1 MKRVSLLLF
10 TLLLFSGVSLAESLT
25 IERAVEIALEQN
37 PAVQAA
43 EARAN
48 AAAEM
53 YREAI
58 GYRLP
63 SVDVMEIF
71 ARTTNPAEAFAFQM
85 NQERF
90 SMQEFANPAN
100 DPNNPDPLNTYITRA
115 EASLPIYTG
124 GMLPARAKQA
134 HLMAKAAKLEL
145 DRARSQ
151 VVFDVSKAYADLQK
165 ARENQDLMQ
174 RMRESVRRHVE
185 RARNFYNE
193 GLLVSSE
200 LLRAEVHL
208 SEIEEWVAMANNGAK
223 LAEAALNF
231 QMGIPR
237 ESTHEL
243 EPLPDYAKDLGE
255 LSGWLTKAQ
264 DQRPDLR
271 AARLKVKAGD
281 YEVKAAR
288 SSFLPEIGLKARYEY
303 YDDKLF
309 GDNGESWSIMGVAK
323 INLFKGGVDRAKWS
337 RNRHEAQ
344 ANHHDV
350 NRFEEGVRLEVQ
362 QAYGDLEAA
371 LLRHATASAAM
382 EAGREN
388 VRVVEE
394 RFNQGVAKMLDLVD
408 AETALQELE
417 VRELS
422 ARYDAYVANFRLKHA
437 TGIIQIENNE
447 DIQ

>member
-1 MKRVSLLLF
+1 MKRVPILLF
-10 TLLLFSGVSLAESLT
+10 TFLLFSSIGFAETLT
-25 IERAVEIALEQN
+25 IEKAVEIALEQSS
-37 PAVQAA
+37 AVQAA
-43 EARAN
+43 ESRVD
-48 AAAEM
+48 AASEL

-63 SVDVMEIF
+63 SVDVMEIV

-90 SMQEFANPAN
+90 SMQEFGNPAN

-115 EASLPIYTG
+115 EASMPIYTG

-134 HLMAKAAKLEL
+134 RLMAKAAKLEWE
-145 DRARSQ
+145 RTRSQ

-165 ARENQDLMQ
+165 ARENLDLML

-185 RARNFYNE
+185 RARNFYDE

-208 SEIEEWVAMANNGAK
+208 SEIEEWVTMANNGAS

-237 ESTHEL
+237 ETAQQL
-243 EPLPDYAKDLGE
+243 EPLPDYSKNIGE
-255 LSGWLTKAQ
+255 LNEWLAKSEE
-264 DQRPDLR
+264 QRPDLM

-281 YEVKAAR
+281 YEAKAAR
-288 SSFLPEIGLKARYEY
+288 SSFLPEIGLKARYEF
-303 YDDKLF
+303 YDDRLF
-309 GDNGESWSIMGVAK
+309 GDNGESWSIMGVAR

-337 RNRHEAQ
+337 RNRHEAK
-344 ANHHDV
+344 ANHHDM

-371 LLRHATASAAM
+371 LLRHATASSAM

-388 VRVVEE
+388 ARVVEE
-394 RFNQGVAKMLDLVD
+394 RFNQGIAKMLDLVD
-408 AETALQELE
+408 AETALRELE

-422 ARYDAYVANFRLKHA
+422 ARYDAYVAHFRLKHA
-437 TGIIQIENNE
+437 AGTATIESNE
-447 DIQ
+447 DIK